1 MVHKFLIGP
10 PRLLYGS
17 FEMPRSLSCV
27 FAIAALS
34 VVTPSLAADYN
45 DYPELRPSYPDS
57 WENSDD
63 NPLHFEAGV
72 RYWYSIGQL
81 NLSVGPN
88 SETINS
94 KTHSGE
100 AFVRI
105 DDDSTSTFVEA
116 TAGYGVAHEGTYS
129 TNGGAEF
136 SMPAARLGYVG
147 ADFGWLPFGDPKG
160 GVGLGAVVG
169 YQYTND
175 SPDTGRANFTTAKSA
190 ADISWSPATGNWSV
204 GGDSEVNNFEI
215 HEAKIGV
222 AGRAD
227 MGAFDLTGEATVT
240 PYARVSGTY
249 GAYSAGAAGTYSGG
263 PGDVSVLQASAASI
277 NGYAYG
283 VGGKLL
289 VGFHPTDNLTLR
301 LGGRASYL
309 QGAYDATYDRA
320 VVTGPAGGAPP
331 YTAPTL
337 ARQTFISDNNP
348 FSMFR
353 YGALVELSGR
363 F

>member
-1 MVHKFLIGP
+1 
-10 PRLLYGS
+10 
-17 FEMPRSLSCV
+17 MPRSLSCV

-45 DYPELRPSYPDS
+45 EYPELRPSYPDS

-72 RYWYSIGQL
+72 RYWYSIGQM

-88 SETINS
+88 SETIDS

-147 ADFGWLPFGDPKG
+147 ADFGWLPFGDPKSG
-160 GVGLGAVVG
+160 MGLGAVVG

-175 SPDTGRANFTTAKSA
+175 SPDTGRANFTTAKSS
-190 ADISWSPATGNWSV
+190 ADISWSSTTGFWSV
-204 GGDSEVNNFEI
+204 GGDSKINTFEI

-249 GAYSAGAAGTYSGG
+249 GAYGAGVGAFNGG
-263 PGDVSVLQASAASI
+263 PNGSTELQASAASI

-289 VGFHPTDNLTLR
+289 VGFHPTENLTLR

-309 QGAYDATYDRA
+309 QGAYDATYDKA
-320 VVTGPAGGAPP
+320 VITHPAGAGP

-337 ARQTFISDNNP
+337 SRQTYISDNNP

-353 YGALVELSGR
+353 YGALIELSGR

>member
-1 MVHKFLIGP
+1 
-10 PRLLYGS
+10 
-17 FEMPRSLSCV
+17 MPRSLSCV
-27 FAIAALS
+27 CAIAALG

-45 DYPELRPSYPDS
+45 TYPDLRPSYPDS

-72 RYWYSIGQL
+72 RYWYSIGQQKMAIGAY
-81 NLSVGPN
+81 SQQMD
-88 SETINS
+88 T

-105 DDDSTSTFVEA
+105 DDNSTSTFVEA
-116 TAGYGVAHEGTYS
+116 TAGYGIAHEGTYS

-136 SMPAARLGYVG
+136 TMPAARLGYVG
-147 ADFGWLPFGDPKG
+147 ADFGWLPFGDPKS

-175 SPDTGRANFTTAKSA
+175 SPDTGRTNFTTAKSA
-190 ADISWSPATGNWSV
+190 GDISWSPASGNWSV
-204 GGDSEVNNFEI
+204 GGDSEINNFEI
-215 HEAKIGV
+215 HEAKIGL
-222 AGRAD
+222 AARAD
-227 MGAFDLTGEATVT
+227 LGGFDLTGEATVT
-240 PYARVSGTY
+240 PYAWVTGTY
-249 GAYSAGAAGTYSGG
+249 GAYDAGFPGAYSGG
-263 PGDVSVLQASAASI
+263 PGDVSQLQASAAAI

-309 QGAYDATYDRA
+309 QGAYDATVDGA
-320 VVTGPAGGAPP
+320 TVNGPTPLPGPFAPGDP
-331 YTAPTL
+331 HYSAPTL
-337 ARQTFISDNNP
+337 AKQTYIIDNNP

-353 YGALVELSGR
+353 YGALVEISGR

>member
-1 MVHKFLIGP
+1 
-10 PRLLYGS
+10 
-17 FEMPRSLSCV
+17 MPRSLSCV
-27 FAIAALS
+27 VAIAALS
-34 VVTPSLAADYN
+34 VATPSLAADYN
-45 DYPELRPSYPDS
+45 EYPELRPAYPDS

-72 RYWYSIGQL
+72 RYWYSIGQM
-81 NLSVGPN
+81 NLEVGPN
-88 SETINS
+88 SETIDS

-116 TAGYGVAHEGTYS
+116 TAGYGVAHDGSYS
-129 TNGGAEF
+129 TNGGAEV
-136 SMPAARLGYVG
+136 SLPAARLGYVG
-147 ADFGWLPFGDPKG
+147 ADFGWLPFGDAKS

-175 SPDTGRANFTTAKSA
+175 SPDTGRADFTTAKSA
-190 ADISWSPATGNWSV
+190 ADISWSPANGSWSV
-204 GGDSEVNNFEI
+204 GGDSEINNFEI

-222 AGRAD
+222 AARAD
-227 MGAFDLTGEATVT
+227 LGSFDLTGEATVT

-249 GAYSAGAAGTYSGG
+249 GAYDAGLPEAYSGG
-263 PGDVSVLQASAASI
+263 PGGGSQLQASAAAI
-277 NGYAYG
+277 DGYAYG

-289 VGFHPTDNLTLR
+289 VGFHPTDNLTFR
-301 LGGRASYL
+301 VGGRASYL
-309 QGAYDATYDRA
+309 QGAYDATYDEA
-320 VVTGPAGGAPP
+320 TINGPTLIAPHVPGGPN
-331 YTAPTL
+331 YSAPTL
-337 ARQTFISDNNP
+337 SKQTYIIDNNP

>member
-1 MVHKFLIGP
+1 
-10 PRLLYGS
+10 
-17 FEMPRSLSCV
+17 MPRSLSCLC
-27 FAIAALS
+27 AIAALG

-45 DYPELRPSYPDS
+45 DYPDLRPAYPDS
-57 WENSDD
+57 WENSAD

-72 RYWYSIGQL
+72 RYWYSIGQQKMAI
-81 NLSVGPN
+81 GPN
-88 SETINS
+88 TQTVDT

-116 TAGYGVAHEGTYS
+116 TAGYGIAHEGTYS
-129 TNGGAEF
+129 NNGGADF
-136 SMPAARLGYVG
+136 TMPAARLGYVG
-147 ADFGWLPFGDPKG
+147 TDFGWLPFGDPKSG
-160 GVGLGAVVG
+160 FGLGAVVG

-190 ADISWSPATGNWSV
+190 ADISWSPTTGNWSV
-204 GGDSEVNNFEI
+204 GGDSEINNFEI
-215 HEAKIGV
+215 HEAKIGL
-222 AGRAD
+222 AARAD

-240 PYARVSGTY
+240 PYAWVHGTY
-249 GAYSAGAAGTYSGG
+249 GAAVTGPQGPFGGG
-263 PGDVSVLQASAASI
+263 PGGITELQASAAQI

-283 VGGKLL
+283 VGGKML

-301 LGGRASYL
+301 VGGRASYL
-309 QGAYDATYDRA
+309 QGAYDATYDK
-320 VVTGPAGGAPP
+320 VVVNGPAGAGP
-331 YTAPTL
+331 YTDPTL
-337 ARQTFISDNNP
+337 SRQRYIVNNNP

-353 YGALVELSGR
+353 YGALVEISGR